1 MPSFSNDN
9 GWCGR
14 HCLLPHETWFTHRW
28 ASVLMSNSNAVTW
41 CCMPKPSC
49 ALSGNS
55 FLLWFTEVVCSAI
68 WNAFSFFF
76 YSPHLLLLCDVFMPI
91 EQHVGDWNLDFNK
104 VSGLIHTYAWWWWVI
119 KILWIVIIL
128 YFIHLVLCLGIYGL
142 ILFEN
147 TYVQGFFLVS
157 NKNRL
162 CWLSQFMHFPYFH
175 LPHR

>member
-1 MPSFSNDN
+1 MIMDDVERIASFLMKVDSHTDGHLVSCLRVMLWPSV
-9 GWCGR
+9 
-14 HCLLPHETWFTHRW
+14 
-28 ASVLMSNSNAVTW
+28 ASQSHPVHFQAV
-41 CCMPKPSC
+41 PSC
-49 ALSGNS
+49 CGLQRLFVLQYGASSL
-55 FLLWFTEVVCSAI
+55 
-68 WNAFSFFF
+68 FSFF

-147 TYVQGFFLVS
+147 TYVQGFFFS
-157 NKNRL
+157 K
-162 CWLSQFMHFPYFH
+162 Q
-175 LPHR
+175 